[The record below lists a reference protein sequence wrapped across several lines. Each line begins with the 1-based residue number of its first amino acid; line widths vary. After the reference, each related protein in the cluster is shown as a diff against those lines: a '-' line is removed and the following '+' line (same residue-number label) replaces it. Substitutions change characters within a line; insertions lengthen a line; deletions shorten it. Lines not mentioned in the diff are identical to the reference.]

1 MEKVEAWRLKVFR
14 WLVEKMEGVPWVS
27 CPLDG
32 GAELGL
38 AGEEAELCRTEDDP
52 VQAQGR
58 GKG

>member
-1 MEKVEAWRLKVFR
+1 M
-14 WLVEKMEGVPWVS
+14 EKMEGVPWVS
-27 CPLDG
+27 CPLDVG
-32 GAELGL
+32 TELGL